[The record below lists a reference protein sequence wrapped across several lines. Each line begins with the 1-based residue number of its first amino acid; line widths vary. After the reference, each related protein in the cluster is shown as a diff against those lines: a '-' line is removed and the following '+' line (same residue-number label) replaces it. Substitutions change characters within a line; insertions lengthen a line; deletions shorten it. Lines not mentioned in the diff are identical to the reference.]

1 MLSTTFLDPY
11 IPVNSTVHRLDARV
25 KLPLA
30 LVFILVCAFT
40 PHGAWAVYMLL
51 WAVLLAAVILSELGI
66 TLVLK
71 RALLALPFMLA
82 AFPVLF
88 TIQGSALFSFSI
100 GTIDL
105 AISQA
110 GIERFLSI
118 ALKSWISVQCAV
130 LLAAST
136 QITDLLKAMRMIRIP
151 RLLVAIISLMYRY
164 LYVMVA
170 EAQRLLTA
178 RTARSGVSEHT
189 DLKPGGSLRWRA
201 SVTGGMAG
209 NLLLRSFERSDRVY
223 SAMLAR
229 GYDGE
234 VRSYPQPGLS
244 AQSKLVLVFGMAV
257 LFLILLLGLLLG

>member
-1 MLSTTFLDPY
+1 VSTTFLDPY
-11 IPVNSTVHRLDARV
+11 IPLQSAVHRLDARV

-30 LVFILVCAFT
+30 LVFILVTAFT
-40 PHGAWAVYMLL
+40 PHGAWAAYLLL
-51 WAVLLAAVILSELGI
+51 WAILLAAVTLSELGI
-66 TLVLK
+66 TLVVK

-82 AFPVLF
+82 ALPVLF
-88 TIQGSALFSFSI
+88 TMQGAPLFSFSV
-100 GTIDL
+100 GAVDL
-105 AISQA
+105 SVSQA
-110 GIERFLSI
+110 GVERFLSI

-136 QITDLLKAMRMIRIP
+136 QITDLLKAMRTMRIP
-151 RLLVAIISLMYRY
+151 RLLVAIVGLMYRY

-170 EAQRLLTA
+170 EVQRLLTA
-178 RTARSGVSEHT
+178 RTARSSESGHT
-189 DLKPGGSLRWRA
+189 DYKTGGSLRWRA

-234 VRSYPQPGLS
+234 VRAYPQPGLS
-244 AQSKLVLVFGMAV
+244 KHNKLILVFGLTV
-257 LFLILLLGLLLG
+257 LFLILLLGLLIG

>member
-1 MLSTTFLDPY
+1 MSTTFLDPY
-11 IPVNSTVHRLDARV
+11 IPLKSTVHRLDARI

-30 LVFILVCAFT
+30 LAFILVTAFT
-40 PHGAWAVYMLL
+40 PHGAWAVYLLL
-51 WAVLLAAVILSELGI
+51 WTILLAAVILSELGI

-82 AFPVLF
+82 ALPVLF
-88 TIQGSALFSFSI
+88 TIPGSPLFSFSL
-100 GTIDL
+100 GNIDL
-105 AISQA
+105 TASQA
-110 GIERFLSI
+110 GLERFLSI

-136 QITDLLKAMRMIRIP
+136 QITDLLKAMRTIRIP
-151 RLLVAIISLMYRY
+151 RLLVAIIGLMYRY

-170 EAQRLLTA
+170 EVQRLLTA
-178 RTARSGVSEHT
+178 RASRSGESGHPG
-189 DLKPGGSLRWRA
+189 LKQGGSLRWRA

-234 VRSYPQPGLS
+234 VRSYPQPGLTV
-244 AQSKLVLVFGMAV
+244 QSKLILAFGLTV
-257 LFLILLLGLLLG
+257 LFLILLLGLLIG